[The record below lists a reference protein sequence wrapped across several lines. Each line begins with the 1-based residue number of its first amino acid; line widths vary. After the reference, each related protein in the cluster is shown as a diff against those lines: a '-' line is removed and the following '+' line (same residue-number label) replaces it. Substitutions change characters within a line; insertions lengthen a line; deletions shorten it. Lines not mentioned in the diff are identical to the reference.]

1 MIRIYFLFL
10 FLFFVSCSVD
20 NEEDYFALNCVTE
33 DIYYISVD
41 LSRSVSNMISNKCLN
56 CHAIDNMELSG
67 SWLPLETHEQLITI
81 DFDEHVL
88 NSNASMPPA
97 GSPQLTDCE
106 MAQISS
112 WVNNNFPYNESGR

>member
-41 LSRSVSNMISNKCLN
+41 LSRSVSNIISNKCLN

-81 DFDEHVL
+81 DFDEHVFL
-88 NSNASMPPA
+88 AFHE
-97 GSPQLTDCE
+97 QKEDTE
-106 MAQISS
+106 YFFRSS
-112 WVNNNFPYNESGR
+112 SRKVITFPTSHAI